1 MIQSMKKLTF
11 LIYYKE
17 YDQFLKSLQSLGVMH
32 IQESNN
38 KDVVDRLQTTDEIR
52 EKEDNIKSVQNVI
65 AALTKL
71 VGNKVDLSKEGN
83 PIAAL
88 QYIVLYDSI
97 LDSISVNTAELQR
110 YQRDYDILL
119 PWGTFDRSKVAA
131 LEERGLKLSFYQATN
146 NNFFNKHPEY
156 ADGIVSKVKKNVYFV
171 HYDYADSEETV
182 PALQI
187 QLPEKSLEECIQR
200 INELNDSLMALE
212 EQKMELAM
220 SHLADIIA
228 YEKQLANELEIAKAQ
243 HSTSLAA
250 DKKIMVLEGW
260 YPETS
265 EIEIQEFLEKENKY
279 YEVREPIDTDV
290 VPIKF
295 GNDPYSRM
303 FERLTKMYGFPCY
316 NEWDP
321 TPIVAPFFT
330 LFFAICMG
338 DAGYGIV
345 IALYGLLGMAGKTK
359 KVPIIGEMLDG
370 CESMICA
377 LGVATTVIGFFLG
390 TFFGINIVN
399 AGWISPDN
407 ALGAVL
413 TWLQGNV
420 PGTSY
425 SIQMAAAIAIGVF
438 HICLAM
444 VVKAMLFTKKEGF
457 ASQISTWGW
466 VLLIVGGVIFG
477 VLALVLGL
485 PEDVTKM
492 ILIVIGGVSAIAI
505 FLLNNVGRL
514 AKSPVTGIII
524 NPLAGLYDTYN
535 MASGLMGDVLSYIR
549 LYALCLAGGMLGG
562 AFNMIGDMVGQ
573 NGGFAIV
580 GAVVIYI
587 IGHIFNLL
595 MSAISAFVHPLRLNF
610 VEYFKN
616 AGYEGKGVGYKPF
629 KNND

>member
-32 IQESNN
+32 IQESND

-110 YQRDYDILL
+110 YQRDYDVLL

-131 LEERGLKLSFYQATN
+131 LEERGLKLSFYQATSS
-146 NNFFNKHPEY
+146 NFFNKHPEY

-228 YEKQLANELEIAKAQ
+228 YEKQLANELAIAKAQ

-260 YPETS
+260 YPETMES
-265 EIEIQEFLEKENKY
+265 VIQEFLNKENKY

-338 DAGYGIV
+338 DAGYGIL

-390 TFFGINIVN
+390 TFFGINIVD

-413 TWLQGNV
+413 TWLQGDV

-425 SIQMAAAIAIGVF
+425 SIQMAAAIVIGVF

-485 PEDVTKM
+485 PEDVTKLV
-492 ILIVIGGVSAIAI
+492 LIIIGGVSAIAI

-514 AKSPVTGIII
+514 AKSPVTGIIV